1 MANEKNGAAQAK
13 ERALR
18 SKRLYWV
25 IGTLIVAAVLFT
37 VYYSVY
43 VSAQQTYY
51 NQRAF
56 RLLSSLSDKFGLQV
70 QMAGNVLKAS
80 TSFSDQN
87 QASDYVHLALHG
99 KLEERDFTITGWH
112 KTHPDAQPGRKAMV
126 SFFAP
131 NSPTNFSVRAEYHE
145 GAVVQSADKKN
156 VAAAVS
162 SNPCTNT
169 LTEITICASVNFDPL
184 IRPAFDSLDE
194 GFFDDLLVAD
204 SDGNVLYQDSQKE
217 MRIENLNSL
226 TSASDNLG
234 IGNLLFKS
242 NKDSSAGSTART
254 FSSLTQASGL
264 VNVQLAG
271 SDYNL
276 YFQPLSVTLRHDDQD
291 IRLVLCGLRTVKHTR
306 SQALAVPYNY
316 LLWSILLLLT
326 VFAVGWPLLKFHYIN
341 PKERFRPR
349 QILYLLASILLAT
362 ALVTLIALN
371 ASYEFMSDNT
381 SQAELHLL
389 ADRINRNFSDELCR
403 ALNTLN
409 HFTSDQSL
417 LKLASDAKGPEGNEA
432 KFLSQ
437 HQHFFDGPH
446 APYPDLP
453 PYPYFRFFFLA
464 GADGWQKLKFTVG
477 SETTPWTNVR
487 TEPFFH
493 PVIDNELS
501 EFDLRGSHHQMMM
514 TPVFSPNTGEFLV
527 VLAEPWSG
535 TAPEKLRKMDPRVEV
550 LAIKVESLYKPIL
563 PGGYGY
569 AIVDSDGKV
578 LFHSSAVRNLNEDLF
593 KEAQSDISLQALLA
607 EGSTGYVTV
616 RYLGTDKKMWVTP
629 LMATLHPRLTLVVF
643 KDASNTTTMNMIV
656 VVVFGVLVMCYA
668 IAPLLIVV
676 GIHVVRGE
684 EYPLEIIWPNCDR
697 RPGYIHIAIVNGF
710 LAAAFFQRYV
720 TYDLQRTL
728 FTVLAV
734 ALVAA
739 LYPLVKFCW
748 KVPSLANW
756 LVVAALILT
765 IGWNWWLVL
774 AAIFAAY
781 ALFAPSTHVASS
793 ETKLLRGLSLNIT
806 YTLAVVSFLVILV
819 VVPGVGF
826 FKVSY
831 DFVNRLFIQSQQLEL
846 AERLEQRREAI
857 EDYYSH
863 LGAPKSFKD
872 LREAENLDRYDRL
885 FFNCSM
891 NAPSLHDA
899 DSSGLAERGILYLT
913 KHFPVNPFAA
923 QLRELARTRQDV
935 PGVKWRIADRK
946 VPCDPHLMT
955 RKSLWLETAGGP
967 IVSPIPIWPAFD
979 WHVRLFLSFA
989 MLGLGIWIHFVYRPL
1004 FLLTFADLPV
1014 LERWLPPSDGKPYDP
1029 PQHILLIGHPKS
1041 GKRTIASKLKP
1052 SQVHDFAEMATTGN
1066 WKIPS
1071 HCPKLMVLHH
1081 FEFGI
1086 DNAEIN
1092 MKKLCFLEQLIHVL
1106 HKKVILLSTI
1116 DPLYYLNAGCPD
1128 IVVSGEKKTIAA
1140 GVETLDRWASVLSG
1154 FRKVG
1159 ITDITL
1165 GGFRNVVLSM
1175 RKKRPEEEFQR
1186 FIRHVVDECDH
1197 TAQLRKMG
1205 AAILRTF
1212 RKSSGLTK
1220 EQVLEQLL
1228 DRADSYYRVLWSTC
1242 TQNERLVL
1250 YQLAKDG
1257 WANPKN
1263 ELAIQQLER
1272 RGLVLIP
1279 SHVCDGK
1286 SWACD
1291 NESAFPKEIFGM
1303 RIMNESFRRFI
1314 RNSQQRD
1321 EIEAWEKEGEQS
1333 VWRFLKLSL
1342 GILAVALGAW
1352 LLYSQQQF
1360 FNTVV
1365 AYVGALGA
1373 AAGVVFKLLGDLRGK
1388 AGASSQ
1394 GT

>member
-13 ERALR
+13 EKALR

-37 VYYSVY
+37 VYFSVY
-43 VSAQQTYY
+43 VAAQQTYY
-51 NQRAF
+51 NERAF
-56 RLLSSLSDKFGLQV
+56 RLLSSMSDKFGLQA
-70 QMAGNVLKAS
+70 QIAGNILKAS
-80 TSFSDQN
+80 SSYPDKDRAT
-87 QASDYVHLALHG
+87 DYLHLALHG
-99 KLEERDFTITGWH
+99 KLEEKDFIITGWY
-112 KTHPDAQPGRKAMV
+112 KTHPEAQPERKAKV
-126 SFFAP
+126 SLFAP
-131 NSPTNFSVRAEYHE
+131 DSFSGFAVRAEYHE
-145 GAVVQSADKKN
+145 GPLAASSAK
-156 VAAAVS
+156 AAP
-162 SNPCTNT
+162 SNPCASQ
-169 LTEITICASVNFDPL
+169 LTDITVCASVNFDPL

-204 SDGNVLYQDSQKE
+204 SDGNVLYQDSQQE
-217 MRIENLNSL
+217 MRIQNINSL
-226 TSASDNLG
+226 VGPPDSLG

-242 NKDSSAGSTART
+242 NKDSSSTASTART
-254 FSSLTQASGL
+254 FSLLAQASGL
-264 VNVQLAG
+264 VSVQLAG
-271 SDYNL
+271 GDYNL
-276 YFQPLSVTLRHDDQD
+276 YFQPLSVTLRRNNQD
-291 IRLVLCGLRTVKHTR
+291 VQLILCGLRTAKHAR
-306 SQALAVPYNY
+306 SQTLAIPYNY

-326 VFAVGWPLLKFHYIN
+326 VFAVGWPLLKFHYIS

-349 QILYLLASILLAT
+349 QIVYLLASILLAT

-389 ADRINRNFSDELCR
+389 ADRVNRNFSDELCR
-403 ALNTLN
+403 ALSTLN

-417 LKLASDAKGPEGNEA
+417 LMLASDTKGKEGNEA

-437 HQHFFDGPH
+437 HQHFFDQGH

-453 PYPYFRFFFLA
+453 AYPYFRFFFLA

-477 SETTPWTNVR
+477 SETTPWTNIR
-487 TEPFFH
+487 PEPFFH
-493 PVIDNELS
+493 PVTDNELS
-501 EFDLRGSHHQMMM
+501 EFDLRGSRHQMIM

-527 VLAEPWSG
+527 VLAQPWSG
-535 TAPEKLRKMDPRVEV
+535 TAPDRLQKMNPRVEV
-550 LAIKVESLYKPIL
+550 LAIKVESLYKPVL
-563 PGGYGY
+563 PAGYGY
-569 AIVDSDGKV
+569 AIVDSAGKV
-578 LFHSSAVRNLNEDLF
+578 LFHSSPVRNLNEDF
-593 KEAQSDISLQALLA
+593 YKEAQDDISLQALLA
-607 EGSTGYVTV
+607 EGSTGYITA
-616 RYLGTDKKMWVTP
+616 RYLGTVKKMWVTP
-629 LMATLHPRLTLVVF
+629 LKATLHPRLTLVVF
-643 KDASNTTTMNMIV
+643 QDASNSTTINMIV

-668 IAPLLIVV
+668 IGPLLVAV
-676 GIHVVRGE
+676 GFHVIQGG
-684 EYPLEIIWPNCDR
+684 EYPLEIIWPNCNR
-697 RPGYIHIAIVNGF
+697 RSGYIHIAIVNGF
-710 LAAAFFQRYV
+710 LAAAYFQRYA
-720 TYDLQRTL
+720 TYDLERAL

-739 LYPLVKFCW
+739 LYPLLKFRW
-748 KVPSLANW
+748 KLPGLANW
-756 LVVAALILT
+756 LVVAALVLT
-765 IGWNWWLVL
+765 IGWNWWLFL

-781 ALFAPSTHVASS
+781 ALFAPTSRVAAS
-793 ETKLLRGLSLNIT
+793 ETRLLRGLSLNVT
-806 YTLAVVSFLVILV
+806 YTLAVISFLVILV

-831 DFVNRLFIQSQQLEL
+831 DFVNRLSVQSQQLEL
-846 AERLEQRREAI
+846 ADRIEQRRETI

-863 LGAPKSFKD
+863 LGAPDSFKERR
-872 LREAENLDRYDRL
+872 LAENLDRYDQL
-885 FFNCSM
+885 FFNCAIATPRLD
-891 NAPSLHDA
+891 NVR
-899 DSSGLAERGILYLT
+899 SSTLAERGILYLT

-923 QLRELARTRQDV
+923 QLRELARTKQDV
-935 PGVKWRIADRK
+935 PGVTWRVADRK

-955 RKSLWLETAGGP
+955 RKSLWLQTANGP
-967 IVSPIPIWPAFD
+967 IVSPMPIWPALD
-979 WHVRLFLSFA
+979 LHVRLFLTLA

-1004 FLLTFADLPV
+1004 FLLTLADVPE

-1041 GKRTIASKLKP
+1041 GKRTMTGKLKP
-1052 SQVHDFAEMATTGN
+1052 SQVLDFAEMATTGN

-1071 HCPKLMVLHH
+1071 HCPKLIVLHH

-1092 MKKLCFLEQLIHVL
+1092 MKKLCLLEHLIHVL

-1128 IVVSGEKKTIAA
+1128 IVVGGEKKTIAA
-1140 GVETLDRWASVLSG
+1140 GVEILDRWAAVLSG

-1165 GGFRNVVLSM
+1165 DGFRNVVCSM
-1175 RKKRPEEEFQR
+1175 RKKREEPEFQR
-1186 FIRHVVDECDH
+1186 FTDYVVEECDH

-1205 AAILRTF
+1205 AALLRTF
-1212 RKSSGLTK
+1212 RKSNGLTR

-1263 ELAIQQLER
+1263 EVAIQQLER
-1272 RGLVLIP
+1272 RGLILIP
-1279 SHVCDGK
+1279 SHLCDGK
-1286 SWACD
+1286 SWISV

-1342 GILAVALGAW
+1342 GILALALGAW

-1373 AAGVVFKLLGDLRGK
+1373 AAGMVFKLLGDLRGK
-1388 AGASSQ
+1388 AGASGQ